1 MNKNNNNNNNNNKN
15 NSNVYI
21 YSNRKKSNKNIIKIN
36 SIYIYL
42 SFINNHVQ
50 NLRWATY
57 SENGIRCARSTSPYE
72 KFYIYIYIYI
82 HIYIYISWARAQ

>member
-15 NSNVYI
+15 NSNI

-36 SIYIYL
+36 TYIL
-42 SFINNHVQ
+42 INNSFINNHVQ

-57 SENGIRCARSTSPYE
+57 SENGIRRARPTSTYE
-72 KFYIYIYIYI
+72 KF
-82 HIYIYISWARAQ
+82 HIYISDILGARTMK